1 MEEKIYEIL
10 VEVQKDVKD
19 LKSGQNRLENG
30 QEKLEKRQAKLEKR
44 QARLEERQSK
54 LEERQINLE
63 ANQEI
68 MKNNIS
74 KILEEQINFNEKFK
88 NHQKEA
94 NIRYK
99 EIDYRVTL
107 LEA

>member
-19 LKSGQNRLENG
+19 LKSGQNRLEKG
-30 QEKLEKRQAKLEKR
+30 
-44 QARLEERQSK
+44 QARLEERQKNLEKMQVK
-54 LEERQINLE
+54 LEERQTNLE

-88 NHQKEA
+88 DHLKEA
-94 NIRYK
+94 NILYK
-99 EIDYRVTL
+99 GIDYRVTL

>member
-19 LKSGQNRLENG
+19 LKKG
-30 QEKLEKRQAKLEKR
+30 
-44 QARLEERQSK
+44 QAR

-63 ANQEI
+63 TNQEI

-88 NHQKEA
+88 DHLKEA
-94 NIRYK
+94 NILYK
-99 EIDYRVTL
+99 GIDYRVTL

>member
-19 LKSGQNRLENG
+19 LKKG
-30 QEKLEKRQAKLEKR
+30 
-44 QARLEERQSK
+44 QARLE
-54 LEERQINLE
+54 
-63 ANQEI
+63 EI

-88 NHQKEA
+88 DHLKEA
-94 NIRYK
+94 NILYK
-99 EIDYRVTL
+99 GIDYRVTL

>member
-10 VEVQKDVKD
+10 VEMQKDVKD
-19 LKSGQNRLENG
+19 LKSGQNRLEKG
-30 QEKLEKRQAKLEKR
+30 
-44 QARLEERQSK
+44 QARLEERQT
-54 LEERQINLE
+54 NLE
-63 ANQEI
+63 TNQEI

-88 NHQKEA
+88 KHLKEA
-94 NIRYK
+94 NILYK
-99 EIDYRVTL
+99 GIDYRVTL

>member
-10 VEVQKDVKD
+10 AEVQKDVKD
-19 LKSGQNRLENG
+19 LKKG
-30 QEKLEKRQAKLEKR
+30 
-44 QARLEERQSK
+44 QARLEERQTNLEKMQVK

-63 ANQEI
+63 TNQEI

-88 NHQKEA
+88 DHLKEA
-94 NIRYK
+94 NILYK
-99 EIDYRVTL
+99 GIDYRVTL

>member
-19 LKSGQNRLENG
+19 LKKG
-30 QEKLEKRQAKLEKR
+30 
-44 QARLEERQSK
+44 QAR

-63 ANQEI
+63 TNQEI

-88 NHQKEA
+88 NHLKEA
-94 NIRYK
+94 NILYK
-99 EIDYRVTL
+99 GVDYRVTL

>member
-10 VEVQKDVKD
+10 IEVQKDVKD
-19 LKSGQNRLENG
+19 LKKG
-30 QEKLEKRQAKLEKR
+30 
-44 QARLEERQSK
+44 QARLEERQTNLEKMQVKLEERQTNLEKMQVK

-63 ANQEI
+63 TNQEI

-88 NHQKEA
+88 DHLKEA
-94 NIRYK
+94 NILYK
-99 EIDYRVTL
+99 GIDYRVTL